1 VTPARITKV
10 SVLVAAA
17 AMALSGCGLHPG
29 TAAVVGAD
37 QISDSH
43 VDAVA
48 QALCS
53 ANASGGGGQP
63 AVATKGARQGALRVL
78 LDSALSIQFGDQKGV
93 VASQSQVSA
102 ALAQNH
108 DGIQALPKD
117 ERAVFTQTLKE
128 YAEGQLMLIDIGRR
142 SLTEQGKAKV
152 TDTEAV
158 AEGQRLREKYAKTI
172 KIEVD
177 PRYGTFD
184 NGTLSS
190 QSGSLAVAES
200 KAAKDGQGGNA
211 TFVSGLP
218 ATQKCG
224 A

>member
-1 VTPARITKV
+1 VTPARMTKV

-17 AMALSGCGLHPG
+17 ALALSGCGMHPG

-37 QISDSH
+37 QITDSH

-53 ANASGGGGQP
+53 ANASGGAGQP
-63 AVATKGARQGALRVL
+63 AVATRGARQGALRVL
-78 LDSALSIQFGDQKGV
+78 LDTALSVQFGRRQGV
-93 VASQSQVSA
+93 VPSQNQVSA

-117 ERAVFTQTLKE
+117 ERAVFTQALKE

-142 SLTEQGKAKV
+142 ALTEQGKTNV

-177 PRYGTFD
+177 PRYGTFT
-184 NGTLSS
+184 NGTLAA
-190 QSGSLAVAES
+190 QSGSLSVAES
-200 KAAKDGQGGNA
+200 KAAKAGQGGNA
-211 TFVSGLP
+211 TWVGGLP
-218 ATQKCG
+218 ATQRCG